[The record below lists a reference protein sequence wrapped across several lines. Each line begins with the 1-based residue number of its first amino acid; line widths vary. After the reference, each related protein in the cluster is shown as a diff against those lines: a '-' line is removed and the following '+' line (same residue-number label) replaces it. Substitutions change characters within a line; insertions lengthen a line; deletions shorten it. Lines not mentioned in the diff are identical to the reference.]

1 MQHLM
6 GRNWHSLEADEI
18 VELFE
23 SDAGDG
29 LGPLSIKH
37 REEFFGKNELQEKN
51 GAQSL
56 KSFFCSFIMPC
67 FIYF

>member
-37 REEFFGKNELQEKN
+37 REEFFGKNELQEKKTE
-51 GAQSL
+51 L
-56 KSFFCSFIMPC
+56 KA
-67 FIYF
+67 